1 MRTAATLALP
11 VSARDHIDGP
21 AYAPVTLLEYGDYEC
36 PYCGQA
42 YVILQELKEVFGE
55 QLRMVFRHFPL
66 ATLHPH
72 AQPAAE
78 AAEAAGAQGQ
88 FWEMHGML
96 FENQQALEDEDL
108 YEYAADLGLE
118 SGAVQSRYG
127 RAPARRTDSGR
138 RRQRNTERSQR
149 DADILHQR
157 CPVRWSLRREFSGC
171 GHRDGG
177 RGEDESNI
185 MTHVSAR
192 SRC

>member
-21 AYAPVTLLEYGDYEC
+21 ANAAVTLLEYGDFEC

-42 YVILQELKEVFGE
+42 YVILNQLKDVFGE

-66 ATLHPH
+66 TTIHPH

-108 YEYAADLGLE
+108 YAYAADIGLDIERFSEDMVEHRHAERIREDVLSGMRSGVNGTPTFFINNVRYDGAYDANSLGAAIA
-118 SGAVQSRYG
+118 GVI
-127 RAPARRTDSGR
+127 ARER
-138 RRQRNTERSQR
+138 R
-149 DADILHQR
+149 
-157 CPVRWSLRREFSGC
+157 
-171 GHRDGG
+171 
-177 RGEDESNI
+177 
-185 MTHVSAR
+185 SAA
-192 SRC
+192 